1 MASRSAGSST
11 RGYDVPGRNT
21 ARAGEASAPRERSE
35 PAKRR
40 ARARV
45 GESEGRSPSDKEGA
59 EMNSE
64 STLMEPRRVV
74 DDVVR
79 RRAEAEYL
87 EMPGLKLTA
96 QQASRLWHLDASA
109 SAQLLDS
116 MVDAG
121 VLYRARDGAYVLL
134 SAR

>member
-1 MASRSAGSST
+1 MTSECTLIERRS
-11 RGYDVPGRNT
+11 
-21 ARAGEASAPRERSE
+21 
-35 PAKRR
+35 
-40 ARARV
+40 
-45 GESEGRSPSDKEGA
+45 
-59 EMNSE
+59 
-64 STLMEPRRVV
+64 VV

-96 QQASRLWHLDASA
+96 QQASRLWHLDAAA

-121 VLYRARDGAYVLL
+121 VLYRASDGAYVFL